1 MAACIYS
8 SYDSDNLQIDYYAE
22 YGRDDNLDKDS
33 IEILSLHILGEKVSF
48 HLLPKNLQTAILSL
62 YNDSI

>member
-1 MAACIYS
+1 MAKTVYTTYES
-8 SYDSDNLQIDYYAE
+8 ENLEIDFVAN
-22 YGRDDNLDKDS
+22 YGRFDDIPPE

-48 HLLPKNLQTAILSL
+48 HLLPKNLQAAILSL

>member
-1 MAACIYS
+1 MARTVYTT
-8 SYDSDNLQIDYYAE
+8 YESDDLEINFVAN
-22 YGRDDNLDKDS
+22 YGRFDDVPPE
-33 IEILSLHILGEKVSF
+33 IEILSLHILGAKVSF

>member
-1 MAACIYS
+1 MAKTVYS
-8 SYDSDNLQIDYYAE
+8 THESENLEIDFVAN
-22 YGRDDNLDKDS
+22 YGRFDDIPPE

-48 HLLPKNLQTAILSL
+48 HLLPKNLQAAILSL

>member
-1 MAACIYS
+1 MAKTVYS
-8 SYDSDNLQIDYYAE
+8 TYTSDDIDAE
-22 YGRDDNLDKDS
+22 FVAIFGRFDDIPPDVDV
-33 IEILSLHILGEKVSF
+33 LSLHILGEKVSF